1 MCGIAHGNRVTD
13 RVEGKRW
20 LVLEEE
26 NYWIQPLS
34 FDPDKPF
41 GTIQEASGRGSLQV
55 VGHFSPEDDP
65 TGSWQLIKKRLLQLV
80 TQWISKGWLTPEEVL
95 KAAGAT
101 TSTRR
106 KGTQTT

>member
-1 MCGIAHGNRVTD
+1 MCGTSHGTRVTD

-20 LVLEEE
+20 LVLDSE
-26 NYWIQPLS
+26 NYWLKPLA

-41 GTIQEASGRGSLQV
+41 GIIQEAAGRGSLQV

-65 TGSWQLIKKRLLQLV
+65 SGSFQLIKKRLLQMV
-80 TQWISKGWLTPEEVL
+80 TQWISKGWLTSAEVL
-95 KAAGAT
+95 AAAGTT

-106 KGTQTT
+106 KRTQTT